1 MLLADR
7 SYDINSYDLD
17 EGNLTI
23 RSGNLLAYQPGLS
36 LKQSIIPGFLTLI
49 GTGKFVAASN
59 GAVHFVEPPIRVDP
73 QALVG
78 WADCPSPCHHY
89 DHAYLRG
96 VLGGIRALTGIGG
109 ASGEE
114 HQFEFVGAGQV
125 LLQSTEIRARRA
137 RDRRR
142 APASRAP
149 VTRTPCDRSATL
161 AMLHCSTADRITL
174 METETAD
181 GVTTWLTEDE
191 QRAWRIHLDVSRLLM
206 YQLERDLQPFGLTNN
221 DYEILVNLS
230 EAEDR
235 RMRMSDL
242 ARSTLQSKSRLSHQ
256 ITRMETAGLVR
267 RENCESDR
275 RGLYAVLTE
284 QGWDDDARGRPAACR
299 LGPGPL
305 HRPHPPGLARRLP
318 PGPRP
323 GGPPPARPTPPLT
336 PPNAVTPARPARRNG
351 PIP

>member
-1 MLLADR
+1 
-7 SYDINSYDLD
+7 
-17 EGNLTI
+17 
-23 RSGNLLAYQPGLS
+23 
-36 LKQSIIPGFLTLI
+36 
-49 GTGKFVAASN
+49 
-59 GAVHFVEPPIRVDP
+59 
-73 QALVG
+73 
-78 WADCPSPCHHY
+78 
-89 DHAYLRG
+89 
-96 VLGGIRALTGIGG
+96 
-109 ASGEE
+109 
-114 HQFEFVGAGQV
+114 
-125 LLQSTEIRARRA
+125 
-137 RDRRR
+137 
-142 APASRAP
+142 
-149 VTRTPCDRSATL
+149 
-161 AMLHCSTADRITL
+161 

-284 QGWDDDARGRPAACR
+284 QGWATMREVAPRHVASVRAHFIDLIPLGSLDSYHQALVPVAHHLRAQRPR
-299 LGPGPL
+299 
-305 HRPHPPGLARRLP
+305 
-318 PGPRP
+318 
-323 GGPPPARPTPPLT
+323 
-336 PPNAVTPARPARRNG
+336 
-351 PIP
+351 